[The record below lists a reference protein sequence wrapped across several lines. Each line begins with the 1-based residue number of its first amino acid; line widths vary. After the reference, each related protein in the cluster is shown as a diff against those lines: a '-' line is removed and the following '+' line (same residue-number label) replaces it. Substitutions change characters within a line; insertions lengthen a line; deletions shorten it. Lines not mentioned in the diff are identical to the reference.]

1 MKQDDGGRIC
11 RHVTFTVDEDT
22 RLCESAEQVG
32 MTMEDYLRQQVLHGQ
47 ATDIDWEVL
56 RQHTEAIWRIEE
68 EIRWYTSNEN
78 PNIWLF
84 ETDLMLIN
92 ELLTK
97 IKTMEEK
104 LLYKLCANE

>member
-1 MKQDDGGRIC
+1 MKQDNGGQISRY
-11 RHVTFTVDEDT
+11 VTFTVNEDT
-22 RLCESAEQVG
+22 YLCESAEQMG
-32 MTMEDYLRQQVLHGQ
+32 LTMEEYIRQQVLHGN
-47 ATDIDWEVL
+47 ATDIDWELL

-68 EIRWYTSNEN
+68 EVRWYTSEQN

-84 ETDLMLIN
+84 ETDLKMIN

>member
-1 MKQDDGGRIC
+1 
-11 RHVTFTVDEDT
+11 
-22 RLCESAEQVG
+22 
-32 MTMEDYLRQQVLHGQ
+32 MTMEDYLRQQVLHEQ

-104 LLYKLCANE
+104 LLYKLCESE